1 MCYLRANTLALEL
14 TSNMSEKIKVL
25 ITDDHA
31 LFRQGVKAA
40 LSFRQDIEFM
50 GEAENGMQ
58 LLNLLK
64 FLKPDVILLD
74 IQMPIM
80 DGIATLPEVK
90 KILPEVKVIMLTM
103 HNEVTLISKLMSI
116 GANSYLTKDSDSDT
130 IYQAIKSCF
139 ENEFY
144 FNEFT
149 NRAMLSGLRTQQAA
163 PNGLNGE
170 EADLSDKEIHV
181 LKLMCDEK
189 STKEIA
195 EIVEIS
201 PRTVEAIRDRLKIKT
216 GAKSTAG
223 LILYAVKHGLIEA

>member
-1 MCYLRANTLALEL
+1 
-14 TSNMSEKIKVL
+14 MSEKIKVI

-31 LFRQGVKAA
+31 LFRQGVKTA
-40 LSFRQDIEFM
+40 LSFRQDIEFL

-64 FLKPDVILLD
+64 FLHPDVILLD

-80 DGIATLPEVK
+80 DGIATLPEIR
-90 KILPEVKVIMLTM
+90 KILPDVKVIMLTM
-103 HNEVTLISKLMSI
+103 HNEVSLISKLMGI

-130 IYQAIKSCF
+130 IYEAIKTCF

-149 NRAMLSGLRTQQAA
+149 NRAMLTGLRTQQT
-163 PNGLNGE
+163 PNKLDE
-170 EADLSDKEIHV
+170 DAELSDKEIHV